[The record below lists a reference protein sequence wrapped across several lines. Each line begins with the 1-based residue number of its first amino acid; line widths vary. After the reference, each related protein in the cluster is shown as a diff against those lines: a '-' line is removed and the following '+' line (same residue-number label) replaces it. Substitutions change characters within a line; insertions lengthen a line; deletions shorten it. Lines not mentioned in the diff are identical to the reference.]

1 MTGLPRL
8 AKAGLAMTT
17 NFNHMKIRPLADNV
31 LVKQTKA
38 DEVTSFGL
46 VLPGKDEKKPE
57 GDVVAVGP
65 GKMLKNGER
74 AVMEVKVGDHV
85 ILKNWGG
92 EKVELDK
99 EEYKIMSQEDILA
112 VVE

>member
-1 MTGLPRL
+1 M
-8 AKAGLAMTT
+8 
-17 NFNHMKIRPLADNV
+17 NIRPLGDNV
-31 LVKQTKA
+31 LVKQMKV

-57 GDVVAVGP
+57 GGIVAVGP
-65 GKMLKNGER
+65 GKLLENGQR
-74 AVMEVKVGDHV
+74 GTMEVKVGDHV

-92 EKVELDK
+92 EKVVINQ
-99 EEYKIMSQEDILA
+99 EEFKIVSQDDILA

>member
-1 MTGLPRL
+1 MQ
-8 AKAGLAMTT
+8 
-17 NFNHMKIRPLADNV
+17 IRPLGDNV

-65 GKMLKNGER
+65 GKLLKNGER
-74 AVMEVKVGDHV
+74 GIMEVKVGDHV

-92 EKVELDK
+92 EKIEIGK
-99 EEYKIMSQEDILA
+99 EEYKIMSQDDILA
-112 VVE
+112 IVE

>member
-1 MTGLPRL
+1 
-8 AKAGLAMTT
+8 
-17 NFNHMKIRPLADNV
+17 MKIRPLGDNV

-46 VLPGKDEKKPE
+46 VLPGNDEKKPE

-65 GKMLKNGER
+65 GKLLKDGTR
-74 AVMEVKVGDHV
+74 AAMEIKVGDHV

-92 EKVELDK
+92 EKVVLDK
-99 EEYKIMSQEDILA
+99 EDYKIMSQDDILA
-112 VVE
+112 IIE

>member
-1 MTGLPRL
+1 
-8 AKAGLAMTT
+8 
-17 NFNHMKIRPLADNV
+17 MKIRPLGDNV
-31 LVKQTKA
+31 LVKQTKV

-65 GKMLKNGER
+65 GKMLDNGQR
-74 AVMEVKVGDHV
+74 AVMEIKVGDHV
-85 ILKNWGG
+85 VLKNWGG

-99 EEYKIMSQEDILA
+99 EEYKIMSQDDILA